1 MKSEWNS
8 CQLCVASTSADLP
21 PSLHGCMEPDTH
33 VEIPSHDRLHRSK
46 IGRHII
52 LNRKHVHYF
61 FAQSQA
67 NTLCLLSGITYVYSP
82 ACWPQSCWSYSLETW
97 NYIYIFDHFSTLT
110 MCLQYKSIPGED
122 NKVYSAKWNHG
133 CCCPGDSCRQGS
145 SNHVIAFVQ
154 PGYSS
159 LSAWRVK
166 FCMNIHNL

>member
-33 VEIPSHDRLHRSK
+33 VEIPSHDRLHRSE

-67 NTLCLLSGITYVYSP
+67 NTLCLLSGITYVYSL

-97 NYIYIFDHFSTLT
+97 NYIYIFNHFSTLT

-122 NKVYSAKWNHG
+122 NKVYSAKWISWMLLPWRLMSPG
-133 CCCPGDSCRQGS
+133 QQQPCYCLCPTRIFQSQCLKG
-145 SNHVIAFVQ
+145 
-154 PGYSS
+154 
-159 LSAWRVK
+159 
-166 FCMNIHNL
+166 